1 MLCRKLHLHIL
12 TDLNETFYMHALG
25 CGGVHDTIFSLIGLG
40 VAELQS
46 LICQKITWKK
56 LCRKL
61 LLHFSTDFNET
72 LHTQALGCG
81 DVHDTIFSLIGQTV
95 EEL

>member
-12 TDLNETFYMHALG
+12 TDFNETLHMHALG

-40 VAELQS
+40 VAELQP

-72 LHTQALGCG
+72 LYTHALGCG
-81 DVHDTIFSLIGQTV
+81 DVHDTIFSLIGLTV
-95 EEL
+95 AEL